1 MSRSPSTAR
10 GEPKG
15 REDLDCEW
23 LCRMSWCLELPIVL
37 GSYQTVTLNLCRIGN
52 PVKRNTSETKDW

>member
-1 MSRSPSTAR
+1 MGG

-23 LCRMSWCLELPIVL
+23 LCQMLCLELPIAKVVMRL
-37 GSYQTVTLNLCRIGN
+37 
-52 PVKRNTSETKDW
+52 